1 MGFLKEPPNRKIA
14 VSFLSAMSE
23 GLHLSKTDAGT
34 SRKALRRYLR
44 VQDEA
49 TLQGTWEYLQP
60 YFSVTLQTSE
70 KAMANAIKF
79 LDHPKAKQLD
89 PKQTFNNRYV
99 DEAMK

>member
-1 MGFLKEPPNRKIA
+1 MACTCPKPMPEPVRKLCA
-14 VSFLSAMSE
+14 ATSAF
-23 GLHLSKTDAGT
+23 KT
-34 SRKALRRYLR
+34 
-44 VQDEA
+44 EA
-49 TLQGTWEYLQP
+49 TLQGTLEYLQP

-70 KAMANAIKF
+70 KSMANAIKF